1 MDFGRRLYL
10 ITALEM
16 ASVLCLLVF
25 GGALFAFGSSVATLK
40 GDLANTAG
48 WVTVALDGTPAS
60 HDAAQ
65 AANVVA
71 SHYLRYDIVVLI
83 FDQKHRVDVFK
94 QRRTDPAPVVE
105 ISQRSVPLPGSV
117 TTGPF
122 ARLILGAATAFGLQ
136 SVRARIGGLD
146 IIVRESDAAFTTAI
160 AAYVPEFFGALVA
173 AIVLGFLIARV
184 VTQQALRPL
193 VDVTS
198 ALERFA
204 AGDLNPHPIAADRRH
219 QLGRLAL
226 AYNGAIMQLERAF
239 AERERANAAMRQF
252 IADAGH
258 QLRTP
263 LTVVRGFIAVLR
275 KGDLR
280 TPEDR
285 ERILETM
292 NRQSQI
298 MGSLIEKLMLLERWA
313 DPSLATVPEAIDV
326 AQLVEDVVSPVA
338 EANPERTIRV
348 DARFGPLVKIDP
360 SDLTHAINNLV
371 DNALKYTLGAID
383 VRVRPSQASV
393 AIEICDE
400 GPGMSGE
407 EQNHAFDRF
416 YRGNRREVDGSGLG
430 LAIARR
436 AIERAGGTLTLKSD
450 PATGSCFTITLPAVA
465 TPAKNG
471 GRSAQLSR
479 SPKTA
484 GG

>member
-1 MDFGRRLYL
+1 
-10 ITALEM
+10 M
-16 ASVLCLLVF
+16 ASVLCVLVF
-25 GGALFAFGSSVATLK
+25 GGALFAFGSSVSTLK

-60 HDAAQ
+60 HDAVQ

-83 FDQKHRVDVFK
+83 FDQKRRVDVFK

-105 ISQRSVPLPGSV
+105 VAQRSMPLPGSV
-117 TTGPF
+117 TTAPF
-122 ARLILGAATAFGLQ
+122 AHLILGAATAFGLQ
-136 SVRARIGGLD
+136 SVRARVGGID
-146 IIVRESDAAFTTAI
+146 IIVRESDAAFTSAI

-219 QLGRLAL
+219 QLG
-226 AYNGAIMQLERAF
+226 
-239 AERERANAAMRQF
+239 ERERANAAMRQF

-326 AQLVEDVVSPVA
+326 ARLVEDVVSPVA
-338 EANPERTIRV
+338 EANPERTVRV
-348 DARFGPLVKIDP
+348 DARPGPLVKIDP

-371 DNALKYTLGAID
+371 DNALKYTRGTID

-400 GPGMSGE
+400 GPGMSIE
-407 EQNHAFDRF
+407 EQSHAFDRF

-430 LAIARR
+430 LAIV
-436 AIERAGGTLTLKSD
+436 RAG
-450 PATGSCFTITLPAVA
+450 P
-465 TPAKNG
+465 
-471 GRSAQLSR
+471 
-479 SPKTA
+479 
-484 GG
+484 